1 MSTRNAPTIL
11 TRLLAPADV
20 SFNGGRA
27 WDIQV
32 RDPETYHRIL
42 TSGSL
47 GFGEAYMDGMWECPS
62 LDEMITRLLRFDID
76 RKIHGLLR
84 LRLLLA
90 GAVDFLTHKLINLQ
104 SKGRAF
110 QVAERHYDIGNDVY
124 RAMLDPTMSYSCGYW
139 RNAVNLEQAQLNK
152 LDLICRK
159 LDLSPG
165 ERLLDIGCGW
175 GGLARYAAEHYRV
188 KVVGISVSEQQLKLA
203 AERCQGLPVDLELM
217 DYRDLTG
224 QFDKVVSVGMF
235 EHVGPKNYSRF
246 FAKVQQLLAPEGLA
260 LLHTIGNYCAYPTL
274 DPWIHKYIFPNGH
287 LPAAGQIAK
296 ALEPNLVIRDWHNF
310 GFDYDRT
317 LMAWWNNFD
326 TAWSELQRRYDE
338 RFYRMW
344 RYYLHCSAGLFRSG
358 HGQLWQIML
367 SHRGVRP
374 EYRSV
379 R

>member
-1 MSTRNAPTIL
+1 MSTDNAPTIL
-11 TRLLAPADV
+11 SELLAPADV
-20 SFNGGRA
+20 HFNGNCA

-32 RDPETYHRIL
+32 NDPETYHRIL

-47 GFGEAYMDGMWECPS
+47 GFGESYMDGLWECQS
-62 LDEMITRLLRFDID
+62 LDELITRLLRFDID
-76 RKIHGLLR
+76 RKVCGLLR
-84 LRLLLA
+84 FRLLFT
-90 GAVDFLTHKLINLQ
+90 GAVHFLAHKLINLQ

-124 RAMLDPTMSYSCGYW
+124 QAMLDPTMSYSCGYW
-139 RNAVNLEQAQLNK
+139 YNATDLKQAQLNK

-159 LDLSPG
+159 LELSPG
-165 ERLLDIGCGW
+165 ERVLDIGCGW
-175 GGLARYAAEHYRV
+175 GGLARYAAEHYQV
-188 KVVGISVSEQQLKLA
+188 NVVGISVSEQQVKLA
-203 AERCQGLPVDLELM
+203 EERCRGLPVEIKLM

-235 EHVGPKNYSRF
+235 EHVGPKNYARF
-246 FAKVQQLLAPEGLA
+246 FSTIKRALAPEGLA
-260 LLHTIGNYCAYPTL
+260 LLHTIGNYRAYHTL

-287 LPAAGQIAK
+287 LPAARQITK
-296 ALEPNLVIRDWHNF
+296 AIEPDLVIRDWHNF

-326 TAWSELQRRYDE
+326 VAWSELQRRYDE

-344 RYYLHCSAGLFRSG
+344 KYYLHCSAGLFRSG
-358 HGQLWQIML
+358 HGQLWQIVL

-374 EYRSV
+374 DYRSV